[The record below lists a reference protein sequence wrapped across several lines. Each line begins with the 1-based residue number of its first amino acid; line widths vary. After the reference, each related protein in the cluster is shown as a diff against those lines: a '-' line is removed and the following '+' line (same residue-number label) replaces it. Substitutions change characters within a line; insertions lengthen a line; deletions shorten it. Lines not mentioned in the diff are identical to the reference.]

1 MNIRKIT
8 TFTFL
13 FLVSALIVGLSSCDR
28 VSEIIQP
35 ATPQITEPTEE
46 ITIGVVL
53 PVTGRYKTSFNI
65 PVSQGLE
72 LALHEINT
80 KHAGSLE
87 LNLIVED
94 DQSTV
99 EGAVDAFKR
108 LSQRDDISVILG
120 PSTSGQTKEAFP
132 IAQENQVVAISPT
145 SSAQGLSAI
154 GDFVF
159 RISLATDVLVPS
171 GIEVTHATL
180 GYQSA
185 ATIYDEADVFSTD
198 SDTAVREALAA
209 KGIEILTT
217 QTFKGGDT
225 DFSKQLTEIKAL
237 NPDIIFFSS
246 LPAEKSGMLLQAD
259 ELGITAPFVL
269 RTLTIDDVEAAGE
282 AAEGAM
288 TFIGWSDTIDTPAN
302 QAFLENYRA
311 TYNSEPNN
319 YVARAYA
326 TLHILEEAIIQAQST
341 DSTAIRDALANIRD
355 LDTIFG
361 KFSFDTN
368 GEAIYDAKI
377 LIVED
382 GKLVPFE

>member
-1 MNIRKIT
+1 MKKIT
-8 TFTFL
+8 TSTFL
-13 FLVSALIVGLSSCDR
+13 LAVIALMIGLSACDR
-28 VSEIIQP
+28 ISKIVQP
-35 ATPQITEPTEE
+35 ATPQIAEPTEE

-65 PVSQGLE
+65 PISQGFE
-72 LALHEINT
+72 LALHEINM
-80 KHAGSLE
+80 KRAGHPKLS
-87 LNLIVED
+87 LIVED

-99 EGAVDAFKR
+99 EGAVDAFNK

-132 IAQENQVVAISPT
+132 IAQENQIVAISPS

-171 GIEVTHATL
+171 GIEVTHAKL

-198 SDTAVREALAA
+198 SDKVVREALAA
-209 KGIEILTT
+209 KGIEVLTT
-217 QTFKGGDT
+217 QTFQGGDT

-246 LPAEKSGMLLQAD
+246 LPPEKSGMLLQAD

-269 RTLTIDDVEAAGE
+269 RTLTISDVEAAGE

-288 TFIGWSDTIDTPAN
+288 TFIGWSDTINTPAN
-302 QAFLENYRA
+302 QVFLENYRA

-326 TLHILEEAIIQAQST
+326 TLHILEAAITQAQST
-341 DSTAIRDALANIRD
+341 DSTAIRDALAGIRD
-355 LDTIFG
+355 LDTVFG
-361 KFSFDTN
+361 KFSFDAN

-377 LIVED
+377 LVVKD